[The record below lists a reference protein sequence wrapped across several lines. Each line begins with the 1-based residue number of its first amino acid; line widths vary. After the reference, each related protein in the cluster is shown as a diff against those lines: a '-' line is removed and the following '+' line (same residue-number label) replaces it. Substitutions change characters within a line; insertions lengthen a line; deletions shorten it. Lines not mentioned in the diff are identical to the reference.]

1 MRQKQLLKATLQ
13 KNKHNFFAMNIDDCF
28 QLGFIV
34 KTHGVKGQVVAFF
47 DVDYPEDYED
57 LESVFLEQGGRL
69 VPFFI
74 ETMESQP
81 KGRYIIRFEDIKTI
95 EQAEKLRNTP
105 LYLPLDEL
113 PELEEDQFY
122 FHEVIG
128 YQVVDVNH
136 GELGTV
142 KEFYDLP
149 QQQLMAMN
157 YMDQEMLIPVMDE
170 ILLRADHTAKVLH
183 ISLPEGLLEI
193 YTQPSSPDDEDVDT
207 EK

>member
-1 MRQKQLLKATLQ
+1 
-13 KNKHNFFAMNIDDCF
+13 MNIDACF

-34 KTHGVKGQVVAFF
+34 KTHGIKGQVVAFF

-57 LESVFLEQGGRL
+57 LESVFLEQQGRL

-74 ETMESQP
+74 DAMEPQQ
-81 KGRYIIRFEDIKTI
+81 KGRFIIKFEDVTTL
-95 EQAEKLRNTP
+95 EQAEKLRNSA

-128 YQVVDVNH
+128 YIVVDENH

-142 KEFYDLP
+142 KEFYDMP
-149 QQQLMAMN
+149 QQQLMAMD
-157 YMDQEMLIPVMDE
+157 YLDQEMLIPVMDE
-170 ILLRADHTAKVLH
+170 ILLRADHEAKKLH
-183 ISLPEGLLEI
+183 VSLPEGLLEV
-193 YTQPSSPDDEDVDT
+193 YTQPSTPDDADEDAEE